1 MRFLIIPCYN
11 EFDRLQESEVV
22 NCVDSLDC
30 VVVLVNDGSTDKT
43 QELLQ
48 QISSLHPAVIKVLN
62 LERNVGKG
70 EAVRAGFN
78 FAISHGANE
87 VGFCDADFAVTSHDL
102 SRIFAKLN
110 ESDLTHGVIGS
121 RVAVAGS
128 NIERSVFRHYSGRM
142 FATLVSAI
150 LKQHVYDTQC
160 GAKAFR
166 INPIIVKVF
175 SEPFH
180 SRWAFDVEILGRINM
195 LTNRVGSPVIELPL
209 LRWVEQPGSKLTVF
223 SQMRTVL
230 ELVKIRRSLT
240 CWKSL

>member
-11 EFDRLQESEVV
+11 EFSRLQASEVV
-22 NCVDSLDC
+22 SCVDNLDC

-48 QISSLHPAVIKVLN
+48 LISSLRPAVIKVLN

-102 SRIFAKLN
+102 SRIFAKLH

-121 RVAVAGS
+121 RIAVAGS

-160 GAKAFR
+160 GAKAFC

-195 LTNRVGSPVIELPL
+195 LTNRQGSPVIELPL

>member
-1 MRFLIIPCYN
+1 
-11 EFDRLQESEVV
+11 
-22 NCVDSLDC
+22 
-30 VVVLVNDGSTDKT
+30 
-43 QELLQ
+43 
-48 QISSLHPAVIKVLN
+48 
-62 LERNVGKG
+62 
-70 EAVRAGFN
+70 
-78 FAISHGANE
+78 
-87 VGFCDADFAVTSHDL
+87 
-102 SRIFAKLN
+102 
-110 ESDLTHGVIGS
+110 
-121 RVAVAGS
+121 
-128 NIERSVFRHYSGRM
+128 M

-166 INPIIVKVF
+166 INPIIINVF

-209 LRWVEQPGSKLTVF
+209 LRWVEQPGSKLTIF
-223 SQMRTVL
+223 SQMKTVL

>member
-11 EFDRLQESEVV
+11 EFERLQESEVV
-22 NCVDSLDC
+22 DCVDNLDC

-78 FAISHGANE
+78 FAISLGANE
-87 VGFCDADFAVTSHDL
+87 VGFCDADFSVDSHDL
-102 SRIFAKLN
+102 SRIFAKLH
-110 ESDLTHGVIGS
+110 ESDLTQGVIGS

-166 INPIIVKVF
+166 INPIIIKVF

-195 LTNRVGSPVIELPL
+195 LTNREGSPVIELPL

-223 SQMRTVL
+223 SKMRTVL
-230 ELVKIRRSLT
+230 ELVKIRRSLM